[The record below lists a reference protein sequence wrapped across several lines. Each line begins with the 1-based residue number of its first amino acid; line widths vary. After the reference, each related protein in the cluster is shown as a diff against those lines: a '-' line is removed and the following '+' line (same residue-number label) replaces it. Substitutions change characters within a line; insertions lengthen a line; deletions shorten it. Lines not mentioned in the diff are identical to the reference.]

1 VKAINLVPSDQQ
13 RGAGGRAG
21 RSGGAA
27 YALVGLLALGLL
39 LFGAWTYTGKQ
50 LKEKEAE
57 ASSLKARAAQ
67 RASQTAGLASY
78 SQFDQ
83 MRTQREQTVVQLA
96 DSRFDWAHAF
106 GELSRVL
113 PGNVWLTGLNAT
125 IAPGVGA
132 DAGGSASDPLRA
144 SLAVPALELV
154 GCATSQDAV
163 TNLLA
168 QLRTMN
174 AVQRVSISKSDSA
187 NDIVGKQRSG
197 PTDAAAAPAAVQVG
211 AGDVRTDPC
220 TDPRK
225 PAFSVVVFYE
235 GVVVPPGR
243 TRTPS
248 VAGAAAAPG
257 TATPAAPAQPAPAQ
271 PGQPAATT
279 PAPAGTATTPPATTP
294 APATTTA
301 APAEGTQ
308 R

>member
-1 VKAINLVPSDQQ
+1 MKAINLVPSDQQ

-21 RSGGAA
+21 RSGGGA

-144 SLAVPALELV
+144 SLAVPALELA
-154 GCATSQDAV
+154 GCAVNQDAV

-187 NDIVGKQRSG
+187 NDLVGKQKSG
-197 PTDAAAAPAAVQVG
+197 PTDAAVAPAIAQPG
-211 AGDVRTDPC
+211 GGDVRSDPC

-225 PAFSVVVFYE
+225 PAFSVVVFYQ

-257 TATPAAPAQPAPAQ
+257 TASPAPGQTTPAQ

-279 PAPAGTATTPPATTP
+279 PAPAGTTPTTATPATP